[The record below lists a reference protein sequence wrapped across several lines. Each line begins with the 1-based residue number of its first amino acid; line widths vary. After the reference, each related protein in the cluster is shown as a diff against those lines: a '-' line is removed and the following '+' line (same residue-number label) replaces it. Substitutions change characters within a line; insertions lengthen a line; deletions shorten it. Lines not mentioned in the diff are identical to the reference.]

1 MSLPAGTRKPLKSVL
16 CDCCA
21 EDAVAEQAALV
32 RALKEE
38 HGLGNDDEEV
48 RENVALLLRRKA
60 KLEALHKRV
69 AAADAAA
76 AAAPAEAEPV
86 SAL

>member
-1 MSLPAGTRKPLKSVL
+1 M
-16 CDCCA
+16 
-21 EDAVAEQAALV
+21 AEQAALV

-48 RENVALLLRRKA
+48 VESVALLLRRKA
-60 KLEALHKRV
+60 KLEALQKRV
-69 AAADAAA
+69 EAADA